1 MKGSLFGLGAAALFG
16 VSTPLAKLLLP
27 GTGPLPLASLLYLGA
42 GLGLVVYG
50 AVARVVSRSTTREAP
65 LRRADIPLVAGIIL
79 AGGVLAP
86 VLMLDGL
93 GRITAVSASLLLN
106 LEAPFTILLALVVFG
121 EHLGVRA
128 GLAGLLVLVGAVVLT
143 YQPGEWRVESL
154 GAIEIAGACL
164 LWGLD
169 NNLTQRLSLRDPVAI
184 VRVKALGAGTCT
196 LLLARVTS
204 ARWPGVGSIV
214 AAGAVGVVCYG
225 LSLVLDTYALRLLG
239 AAREAAY
246 FATAPFAG
254 AIGAVA
260 LLGERLRLADVAA
273 MALMAVG
280 AALLLIERHRHAHT
294 HEEMT
299 HDHLHVHDEHHR
311 HDHPDGTG
319 GAEPHSHP
327 HRHASLVH
335 DHPHVPDL
343 HHRHAH

>member
-1 MKGSLFGLGAAALFG
+1 MKGSLFGLAAAALFG

-27 GTGPLPLASLLYLGA
+27 GTGPLALASLLYLGA

-50 AVARVVSRSTTREAP
+50 AAVRAVSRRPSHEAS
-65 LRRADIPLVAGIIL
+65 LRREDLPIIAGIVL

-93 GRITAVSASLLLN
+93 SRISAVSASLLLN
-106 LEAPFTILLALVVFG
+106 LEAPFTILLALIVFG

-128 GLAGLLVLVGAVVLT
+128 GLACLLVLAGAVALT
-143 YQPGEWRVESL
+143 YQPGEWRVGTL
-154 GAIEIAGACL
+154 GAFEIAGACL

-184 VRVKALGAGTCT
+184 VTVKALGAGTCT
-196 LLLARVTS
+196 LFLAWAAS
-204 ARWPGVGSIV
+204 APWPGFGAIS
-214 AAGAVGVVCYG
+214 AAGAVGAVCYG

-239 AAREAAY
+239 AAREAAW
-246 FATAPFAG
+246 FSTAPFAG
-254 AIGAVA
+254 ALGAVA
-260 LLGERLRLADVAA
+260 LLGERLRPADLAA
-273 MALMAVG
+273 MALMVAGAV
-280 AALLLIERHRHAHT
+280 LLLRERHRHAHA

-311 HDHPDGTG
+311 HEHPG
-319 GAEPHSHP
+319 GAEVVEPHSHP

-335 DHPHVPDL
+335 DHPHVPDM
-343 HHRHAH
+343 HHHHAH